1 MRPSDYPRHVAA
13 GLCVIALSL
22 ASVKCGGDSKSPTTP
37 TQPSTQ
43 TRIISLNGNL
53 AYGDVMVGT
62 TKSATLTITNSG
74 NSALTISGL
83 SVSGTISS
91 SSNVTASWT
100 NGQIP
105 AGGSQNVTINFT
117 PTGVGGY
124 SGTVTVNGDQTS
136 GTNGIQ
142 FSGTGLSNNP
152 FTGQWSGTYV
162 VERCDGTGSVQDLL
176 CSTNRGAYP
185 LGTSLPIGMVLTQS
199 GNTVTG
205 AFALGTVSGP
215 ATGTVSPAGV
225 LTLQGTATSG
235 TATATIT
242 SWSTTVQGNVMSGFV
257 TYNFTIAGIP
267 GVGSVGTRLSRVTK

>member
-1 MRPSDYPRHVAA
+1 MRPSDYLRHVAV

-37 TQPSTQ
+37 TQPSTP
-43 TRIISLNGNL
+43 TRIIALNGNL

-62 TKSATLTITNSG
+62 SKSATLTITNSG
-74 NSALTISGL
+74 NSALAISGL
-83 SVSGTISS
+83 TVSGTFSTTSI
-91 SSNVTASWT
+91 VTASWT

-117 PTGVGGY
+117 PNAVGTS

-136 GTNGIQ
+136 GSNTIPI
-142 FSGTGLSNNP
+142 SGTGLSNNP

-185 LGTSLPIGMVLTQS
+185 VGTSLPIAMVLTQS

-205 AFALGTVSGP
+205 AFALGTVIGP

-225 LTLQGTATSG
+225 LTLTGTATSG

-242 SWSTTVQGNVMSGFV
+242 SWSTTVQGNAMSGFI
-257 TYNFTIAGIP
+257 TYNFTIAGTP
-267 GVGSVGTRLSRVTK
+267 GLGTVVTRLGSVTK